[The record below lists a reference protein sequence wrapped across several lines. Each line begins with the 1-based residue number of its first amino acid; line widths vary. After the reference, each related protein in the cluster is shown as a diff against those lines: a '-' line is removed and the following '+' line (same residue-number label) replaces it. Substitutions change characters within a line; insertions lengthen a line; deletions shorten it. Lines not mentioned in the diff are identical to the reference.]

1 MCFPSNTTYGF
12 FHSLELP
19 VENQSTKSRHCIL
32 TFNNQTVLM
41 PPVKV
46 PLGAKTN
53 LQKMVF
59 IKVISG
65 FLLDLM
71 K

>member
-1 MCFPSNTTYGF
+1 MCFPFNATYGF

-32 TFNNQTVLM
+32 TFNNQKVLM

-46 PLGAKTN
+46 PLGTKTN
-53 LQKMVF
+53 KQKMVF
-59 IKVISG
+59 IKVIS
-65 FLLDLM
+65 
-71 K
+71 